1 MANILDLKKFSQ
13 KNGEFKITGIFTNKT
28 SGEKFRKAA
37 FCYPGKKPLLV
48 SFGKSIKDSFDLLQ
62 DIKKVEKWIYDNL
75 SNIKVAERMVN
86 TSFAWANSPRIPL
99 GSPLTLAS
107 KINGTSS
114 AKTLK
119 PKQLRKHRM
128 NLHSDTLQQK
138 AIQGGNPL
146 YFFFTGK

>member
-75 SNIKVAERMVN
+75 SNIKVAEKDGKYILCL
-86 TSFAWANSPRIPL
+86 SKFSEDPSWATIDL
-99 GSPLTLAS
+99 GFQD
-107 KINGTSS
+107 KWE
-114 AKTLK
+114 K
-119 PKQLRKHRM
+119 LRKD
-128 NLHSDTLQQK
+128 LEAK
-138 AIQGGNPL
+138 AAQETQDEPP
-146 YFFFTGK
+146 F